1 MKCLFSREIGKTFS
15 FLSLLCLFLYFE
27 GVAYANSQRVTEK
40 CNPKDFYCL
49 RLNELLKSLDYQKIW
64 NNKRIGELE
73 NLIDHSKYEGLNP
86 DRYLREL
93 KRINRD
99 DELRLTKI
107 LIKLAYHTYY
117 GVVSPSKVFERWDFP
132 RKEDRVIKTLATLV
146 REDRLKDLFKE
157 LSPKH
162 EEYLQLKEEFRKI
175 LTLEGKDIKGKIQ
188 IKAKLRLGDVDEQIP
203 LVKNK
208 LRILGFFDEP
218 EESPYFN
225 QRLKQAIE
233 NFQKRHNLEVDGVIG
248 KSTVQALN
256 MSIAERV
263 LKIKINLEKYRWLPE
278 DLGERYILVN
288 IPSYELKFIDKGK
301 TVLESAIIV
310 GKNYRED
317 FRPTPLLFSKIT
329 QVVINPDWYVPQ
341 KIATKDILPRIKKNP
356 QYAVKDKIR
365 IYQDS
370 KEIDPLEVDWSQYSE
385 DNFPF
390 KLVQKSGN
398 RNALGKIKFHMSNNF
413 DVYLHDTPDKRLFNH
428 RKRAFSSGCIRV
440 EKAYDLATALM
451 QNNTLKEWNEERL
464 KEVLKADTTYHI
476 NLKTPIPVY
485 ILYFT
490 TVVKSSE
497 LIFFD
502 DIYDYDKIISSW
514 ITKGV

>member
-1 MKCLFSREIGKTFS
+1 M
-15 FLSLLCLFLYFE
+15 FLIFYFE
-27 GVAYANSQRVTEK
+27 STTQANSQRISER
-40 CNPKDFYCL
+40 CNIKEFYCL
-49 RLNELLKSLDYQKIW
+49 KLNELIKSLDYQKIW
-64 NNKRIGELE
+64 NNKRIAELE
-73 NLIDHSKYEGLNP
+73 TLIEHSKYEGLNP

-93 KRINRD
+93 KRINMD
-99 DELRLTKI
+99 DEVRLTNI
-107 LIKLAYHTYY
+107 LIKLAYNTYY
-117 GVVSPSKVFERWDFP
+117 GVISPSKVFERWDFP
-132 RKEDRVIKTLATLV
+132 RKEDRVIKTLATLI
-146 REDRLKDLFKE
+146 REDRLKDLFKD

-162 EEYLQLKEEFRKI
+162 EGYFQLKEEFRQI
-175 LTLEGKDIKGKIQ
+175 LTLEGKDIKEKIQ
-188 IKAKLRLGDVDEQIP
+188 IKAKLKLGDMDEPIP
-203 LVKNK
+203 LVKKK

-225 QRLKQAIE
+225 QKLKQAIE

-288 IPSYELKFIDKGK
+288 IPSYELKFIDRGK

-329 QVVINPDWYVPQ
+329 QVVINPEWYVPQ

-370 KEIDPLEVDWSQYSE
+370 KEIDPLQVDWSQYSE

-390 KLVQKSGN
+390 KLVQKSGS
-398 RNALGKIKFHMSNNF
+398 RNALGKIKFHMPNNF

-440 EKAYDLATALM
+440 EKAYDLATALIK
-451 QNNTLKEWNEERL
+451 NNNLKDWNEERL
-464 KEVLKADTTYHI
+464 KELLQKETTYYI

-485 ILYFT
+485 ISYFT

-502 DIYDYDKIISSW
+502 DLYDYDKIISSW
-514 ITKGV
+514 ITRGI